1 MADLQKKYKEEI
13 LPKLQKELGIGN
25 SMRVPMLSK
34 IVLNIGVKNAV
45 ADKKNM
51 QNAIN
56 ILSLISGQKP
66 KITKAKASIAAF
78 KIREGDEIGAMVT
91 IRGKRM
97 YDFFEK
103 LVSIVFPRLK
113 DFHGIKKT
121 SFDNSGNY
129 TIGFSEHTVFPEI
142 DPGKVEK
149 NQGIEVTIVTSAKDK
164 EEGLTLLKALGMPFT
179 KYG

>member
-1 MADLQKKYKEEI
+1 MSDLKERFKKEI
-13 LPKLQKELGIGN
+13 MPKLQKELGIRN
-25 SMRVPMLSK
+25 PMRVPVLLK

-51 QNAIN
+51 QNATN
-56 ILSLISGQKP
+56 ILSQITGQKP
-66 KITKAKASIAAF
+66 KITKAKAAIAAF
-78 KIREGDEIGAMVT
+78 KIRDGDEIGAMVT
-91 IRGKRM
+91 LRGKRM

-103 LVSIVFPRLK
+103 LVNIIFPRLK

-149 NQGIEVTIVTSAKDK
+149 IQGVEVTIVTSAKNK
-164 EEGLTLLKALGMPFT
+164 EESFKLLKEMGMPFQ
-179 KYG
+179 KS